1 MKLGTSIIS
10 LCKRRNL
17 SLAQLS
23 RMCGVP
29 TQTIH
34 GWTTGKAVANLSQL
48 KKVATALKI
57 SLHELAFGEP
67 DPFESPS
74 EEILKEIFSGDVRV
88 TLHRIERRRKL
99 STKISNKDE
108 D

>member
-1 MKLGTSIIS
+1 MKLGISILL
-10 LCKRRNL
+10 LCKRRKL
-17 SLAQLS
+17 SLTQLS
-23 RMCGVP
+23 RICGVP

-34 GWTTGKAVANLSQL
+34 GWTTGKSAANLTQL

-88 TLHRIERRRKL
+88 TLHRIERRRNPAQKMD
-99 STKISNKDE
+99 KD
-108 D
+108 DD